1 MSNKSLL
8 SQEES
13 EEIEESKNDLQQ
25 HLLEAQDAQR
35 AISNEGS
42 IAESEVNLNKS
53 NLMGVFPGIWQHTK
67 ILLWKNFIIQKRNL
81 KSLLF
86 ILFGPLLICSII
98 IGFQYIANDQT
109 QHSDLNPP
117 IHPMTPFVPCSEY
130 SDDPKNCFT
139 FGYGVIGDQKASP
152 WIDYAINF
160 VAKVNKMN
168 RTKEFRNVLSTQ
180 DGTEYNKKF
189 INYFNTSSN
198 WGLFDYGII
207 FCSDTYMEIPRV
219 HVKNEMIRVDC
230 KNANLQM
237 DGNITYDG
245 GKSIETI
252 QKSYFY
258 TLVYNNTW
266 EVFEQQ
272 QDTVSSFSFPKDGWL
287 LTLKALLDS
296 AIINYEQGIKLEDY
310 ETDNDP
316 SSLYQA
322 EDDQKN
328 KIDQNL
334 LKLIRFN
341 ITNQSYSFPS
351 SRFYNGFNIINQM
364 GAFYYFLMPMYLFVQ
379 IQGDIVMEKQRRL
392 RAGLNIQGVSHTAF
406 YLSWFLTSIVYSVL
420 ISILQIVTSLIFQ
433 FEFFLDTPFFLLFFL
448 FFFFTL
454 SMQIFGYFIATIM
467 PNTNKSYSF
476 SYGFVLFA
484 VVIELFL
491 SKPDAVIPY
500 LYNNERPAW
509 IMIFVFFLNM
519 YSPFQYTLIFV
530 AISQKSGIHFD
541 SQTSNWIRGDGYNWS
556 YITDTI
562 NGQERGN
569 NFEAPCPLQ
578 SFLLLLLMS
587 AVYGVLTWYF
597 DHVISSNRGSSLPWY
612 FLFTPSYWRGVFN
625 IHYQKK
631 QSQSYLLEQSER
643 SESISHKPQS
653 YLTNSSRISNNQNRL
668 SNNQRYFTV
677 QEEEER
683 VRNRFLKDEK
693 CDGLRIFNIKK
704 NFIEKRSIFKKPNI
718 VRAVRGLSL
727 ELNNNEILGL
737 LGHNGAGKTTL
748 LNMLCGLLN
757 PTSGSVVV
765 SNYSL
770 SEELEKIRQIIGI
783 CPQFDILWDDLTGL
797 EHLALFARIKGMNP
811 KYITKIGNEIL
822 KMVQLEHVANAYSRT
837 YSGGMKRRLSLAIS
851 AQGSPK
857 VILLDEPTTG
867 MDPKSKKE
875 VWNLIQAI
883 RQNKSI
889 ILTTHSMEEADVL
902 SDRIAIMVSG
912 QIKAIGTSLKLKDLY
927 GGGYRMHLIVKNPS
941 VNSEEVQKFLNQNF
955 STIKLLKES
964 SGSMIF
970 VLPDKQVVKK
980 IFEMFELYES
990 PLKNKFNQEDVLDS
1004 TFFKSNLMIDKSRVQ
1019 DLDFQMDQQNM
1030 RYSLGFF
1037 EMIEDWGISHP
1048 TIEDVFI
1055 QVTDEEQ
1062 QLEEEEEEEDKQNQ
1076 TQNKK

>member
-1 MSNKSLL
+1 MSNKSLQ
-8 SQEES
+8 SEE
-13 EEIEESKNDLQQ
+13 ENKEIEENKNDLQQ
-25 HLLEAQDAQR
+25 HLLQAQDAQR
-35 AISNEGS
+35 SISNEGS
-42 IAESEVNLNKS
+42 IIESEVNLNKS
-53 NLMGVFPGIWQHTK
+53 NLMGQFPGIWQHTK

-81 KSLLF
+81 KGLLF
-86 ILFGPLLICSII
+86 ILFGPLVICLII
-98 IGFQYIANDQT
+98 IGFQYLADDQT

-117 IHPMTPFVPCSEY
+117 LHPMAPIIPCEKY
-130 SDDPKNCFT
+130 QDDPINCFT
-139 FGYGVIGDQKASP
+139 FGYGVIGDEKASP

-180 DGTEYNKKF
+180 TGTEYNQKF

-207 FCSDTYMEIPRV
+207 FCSDSYMEIPRIG
-219 HVKNEMIRVDC
+219 VKNEMIRVDC
-230 KNANLQM
+230 RKADFQM
-237 DGNITYDG
+237 DGNITYDN
-245 GKSIETI
+245 GKSIDTI
-252 QKSYFY
+252 QRSYFY

-266 EVFEQQ
+266 EVYEQQ
-272 QDTVSSFSFPKDGWL
+272 TDTVSSFSFPKDGWL

-296 AIINYEQGIKLEDY
+296 AIINYEQGIKLEDF
-310 ETDNDP
+310 ENDTIDSP
-316 SSLYQA
+316 LLESD
-322 EDDQKN
+322 ENNQKL
-328 KIDQNL
+328 DENL

-406 YLSWFLTSIVYSVL
+406 YLSWFLTSIIYSTL

-433 FEFFLDTPFFLLFFL
+433 FDFFLDTPFFILFFL

-454 SMQIFGYFIATIM
+454 SMQVFGYFIATIM

-491 SKPDAVIPY
+491 SKPDAIIPY
-500 LYNNERPAW
+500 LYNTERPAW

-530 AISQKSGIHFD
+530 AISQKAGIHFD
-541 SQTSNWIRGDGYNWS
+541 TQTSNWIHGGGYEWS

-562 NGQERGN
+562 KGQERGI

-587 AVYGVLTWYF
+587 SVYGVLTWYF
-597 DHVISSNRGSSLPWY
+597 DHIISSNRGSSHPWY
-612 FLFTPSYWRGVFN
+612 FLFTPAYWRGVFN
-625 IHYQKK
+625 IRQQKR
-631 QSQSYLLEQSER
+631 QSQSYLLEQNER
-643 SESISHKPQS
+643 PESSSQRPQS
-653 YLTNSSRISNNQNRL
+653 YLNDQSKLSNNQSRL

-683 VRNRFLKDEK
+683 VRNKFFKDEK

-704 NFIEKRSIFKKPNI
+704 NFIEKRSIFKKPNV

-727 ELNNNEILGL
+727 EVKNNEILGL

-765 SNYSL
+765 NNYSL
-770 SEELEKIRQIIGI
+770 SEDLEQIRQIIGI

-811 KYITKIGNEIL
+811 KYITKIGNEML
-822 KMVQLEHVANAYSRT
+822 KMVKLEHVANAYSRT

-875 VWNLIQAI
+875 VWNLIQSI

-902 SDRIAIMVSG
+902 SDRIAVMVSG
-912 QIKAIGTSLKLKDLY
+912 QIKAIGSSLKLKDLY
-927 GGGYRMHLIVKNPS
+927 GGGYRMHLIVKNPT
-941 VNSEEVQKFLNQNF
+941 VNSEEVQTFLNQNF
-955 STIKLLKES
+955 PSIKLLKES

-970 VLPDKQVVKK
+970 ILPDKQVVKK

-990 PLKNKFNQEDVLDS
+990 PLKNKMNQEDVVDS
-1004 TFFKSNLMIDKSRVQ
+1004 TVFKSNLMIDKQRVQ
-1019 DLDFQMDQQNM
+1019 DLDFQMDQTNI

-1062 QLEEEEEEEDKQNQ
+1062 QLEEEEEQDKQNQ
-1076 TQNKK
+1076 KKNNE

>member
-1 MSNKSLL
+1 MSNNTFQ
-8 SQEES
+8 SQEENK
-13 EEIEESKNDLQQ
+13 EIEESKNDLQQ
-25 HLLEAQDAQR
+25 YLIEAQDGQR
-35 AISNEGS
+35 SNSNEQS

-53 NLMGVFPGIWQHTK
+53 NLMGEFPGIWQHTK

-86 ILFGPLLICSII
+86 ILFGPLIICSII
-98 IGFQYIANDQT
+98 IGFQYLADDQT
-109 QHSDLNPP
+109 QHSDKSPP
-117 IHPMTPFVPCSEY
+117 LHPMQPIIPCAKY
-130 SDDPKNCFT
+130 SDDPDNCFT
-139 FGYGVIGDQKASP
+139 FGYGVIGNENASP

-168 RTKEFRNVLSTQ
+168 RTKEFRNVLSAQ
-180 DGTEYNKKF
+180 DGAEYNNKYIK
-189 INYFNTSSN
+189 YFNTSSN
-198 WGLFDYGII
+198 QGLFDYGIV
-207 FCSDTYMEIPRV
+207 FCSDTFMEIPRLGT
-219 HVKNEMIRVDC
+219 KSDMIRVDC
-230 KNANLQM
+230 RKANFQM
-237 DGNITYDG
+237 DGNVTYDG
-245 GKSIETI
+245 GKSIDTI

-258 TLVYNNTW
+258 TIVYNNTW
-266 EVFEQQ
+266 EMYEQQ
-272 QDTVSSFSFPKDGWL
+272 SDTVSSFSFPKDGWL
-287 LTLKALLDS
+287 ITLKALLDS
-296 AIINYEQGIKLEDY
+296 AIINYEQGIRLEDY
-310 ETDNDP
+310 EQDNNP
-316 SSLYQA
+316 SSLLGSN
-322 EDDQKN
+322 E
-328 KIDQNL
+328 QNSKVDENL
-334 LKLIRFN
+334 MKLIRFN
-341 ITNQSYSFPS
+341 ITNQSYAFPS
-351 SRFYNGFNIINQM
+351 SRFYDGFNIINQM

-406 YLSWFLTSIVYSVL
+406 YLSWFLTSITYSIL

-433 FEFFLDTPFFLLFFL
+433 FDFFLDTPFFILFFL

-454 SMQIFGYFIATIM
+454 SMQVFGYFIATIM

-491 SKPDAVIPY
+491 SKPDAIIPY
-500 LYNNERPAW
+500 LYNTERPAW
-509 IMIFVFFLNM
+509 IMLFVFFLNM

-541 SQTSNWIRGDGYNWS
+541 SQASVWTRGSGYTWS
-556 YITDTI
+556 DITDTLK
-562 NGQERGN
+562 GQERGI

-587 AVYGVLTWYF
+587 FVYGVLTWYF
-597 DHVISSNRGSSLPWY
+597 DHIISSNRGSSHPWY

-625 IHYQKK
+625 IRQLKR
-631 QSQSYLLEQSER
+631 QSQSYLFEQNEKP
-643 SESISHKPQS
+643 ESSSQRPQS
-653 YLTNSSRISNNQNRL
+653 YLNDQSRI

-677 QEEEER
+677 HEEEER
-683 VRNRFLKDEK
+683 VRNRFFKDEK

-718 VRAVRGLSL
+718 IRAVRGLSL
-727 ELNNNEILGL
+727 EIGNNEILGL

-765 SNYSL
+765 NNYSL

-811 KYITKIGNEIL
+811 KYIDKIGNEML

-851 AQGSPK
+851 AQGNPK

-883 RQNKSI
+883 RKNKSI

-912 QIKAIGTSLKLKDLY
+912 QIQAIGTSLKLKDLY
-927 GGGYRMHLIVKNPS
+927 GGGYRMHLIIKNPT

-955 STIKLLKES
+955 PTIKLLKES

-990 PLKNKFNQEDVLDS
+990 PLKNKLNSEEVLDS

-1062 QLEEEEEEEDKQNQ
+1062 QLEEEEDKQNQ
-1076 TQNKK
+1076 EKNKK